1 MVVVRLS
8 RIALRKKV
16 TKPISHIRRDLA
28 RGADARGDDLEA
40 VVGVDH
46 LDDGHRADQEE
57 HDLRGGSDGF
67 VELRVP
73 TIAWSPH
80 RTA

>member
-16 TKPISHIRRDLA
+16 TKPISHISVTCLVVRM
-28 RGADARGDDLEA
+28 RGGDDLEA

-46 LDDGHRADQEE
+46 LDDRHRADQEE
-57 HDLRGGSDGF
+57 HDLRGGGDGF
-67 VELRVP
+67 VELLADQQRV
-73 TIAWSPH
+73 AAA
-80 RTA
+80 TA